1 MIMLVVLQ
9 RNHSSPGN
17 LTAAADTQ
25 QEPTTPVTTEPQTES
40 DLIAKPLSLTK
51 PPEKVHSDC
60 VSMKSSRRSVN
71 DEAEVTAGRTKSLPT
86 NVCKFIIT
94 YRM

>member
-1 MIMLVVLQ
+1 MMFVALQ
-9 RNHSSPGN
+9 RNHSSQGN
-17 LTAAADTQ
+17 LTAAAETQ
-25 QEPTTPVTTEPQTES
+25 QELTTHATTEPKTES

-60 VSMKSSRRSVN
+60 VSMKSSRRSVT

-86 NVCKFIIT
+86 NVCKFIIA